1 MFRSPFVMVSAEAE
15 TLSKQTVWVECRLIP
30 GETYRIRTLIDGG
43 PDTEDKA
50 ALIRF
55 DMADQ
60 SAGGPGLAVSS
71 SVGPYIYLRTGD
83 GPHRTDRVFSLAS
96 PVTRVGLMAWGNRG
110 PAVVRT
116 LTIERIE
123 NAGRPTDF
131 FLSFDVEAPMG
142 RSTGDPI
149 DSLVWG
155 RLGGQEYG
163 LRRVCGV
170 LEQHGLRGNFF
181 VDFAT
186 CTFEGDDAAR
196 KIVDYLVGQ
205 GHEVHMHLHPEW
217 LAQAW
222 GLRVDVGKSIKLDS
236 IPYEMARRL
245 LEFTVAKYEQFTGKP
260 PRLFRSGAYRMNPEL
275 VLAAGALGIEAL
287 SNVRGD
293 MVRDDA
299 AGGDPVADRE
309 PFRWENGVIE
319 IPVEVSSP
327 EAATFESYLRKYD
340 AAMKRKTVERTFNV
354 VMHSWSLIRR
364 NERGVHDRFE
374 PEYERRLQ
382 QICEHAAT
390 HGRSRGYA
398 EYLDER
404 PLPRPVVRLSRIRT
418 AQPERPVFVPSDD
431 VVTCNV
437 CDAVFARP
445 SAKSDRCPGCRLGVA
460 QRQLKHVLD
469 NFGNVF
475 DNRSV
480 LAFEAG
486 PMERREFLA
495 GARQVVDLDSG
506 QGRDLADPLQG
517 LAEPADGAHD
527 CFYGLHVLGD
537 AVDAGKTATRI
548 AHALKQGGLF
558 VSAEP
563 DDAGAGL
570 VETLASYRR
579 GIVLADYAEALSR
592 DFVVTSIPGYD
603 PVTEAYGR
611 IFLAY
616 RR

>member
-1 MFRSPFVMVSAEAE
+1 VACAEAE
-15 TLSKQTVWVECRLIP
+15 ALSKQPAWVECRLSP
-30 GETYRIRTLIDGG
+30 GETYRMRTVIDGG

-60 SAGGPGLAVSS
+60 SAGGQGLAVSS

-83 GPHRTDRVFSLAS
+83 GPHRTDRVFRVAS
-96 PVTRVGLMAWGNRG
+96 PVSRVGLMAWGNRG
-110 PAVVRT
+110 SAAVRT

-123 NAGRPTDF
+123 NDRRPTDF
-131 FLSFDVEAPMG
+131 FLSFDVEAPTG

-163 LRRVCGV
+163 LRRICGL
-170 LEQHGLRGNFF
+170 LEQHGLKGNFF

-186 CTFEGDDAAR
+186 CTFEGTGAAQ

-236 IPYEMARRL
+236 IPYEMARRF
-245 LEFTVAKYEQFTGKP
+245 LEFTVAKYEQFVGKP

-275 VLAAGALGIEAL
+275 VLAAGALGIGAL

-299 AGGDPVADRE
+299 ADGDPVPDRE

-340 AAMKRKTVERTFNV
+340 AAVKRKTVERTFNV

-364 NERGVHDRFE
+364 NEQGVHDRFE
-374 PEYERRLQ
+374 PEYERRLH

-390 HGRSRGYA
+390 HGRGRGYA
-398 EYLDER
+398 EYLDQR
-404 PLPRPVVRLSRIRT
+404 RVPRPVIRLSRIRT
-418 AQPERPVFVPSDD
+418 AQPERLVYVPSDD

-437 CDAVFARP
+437 CDTVFAR
-445 SAKSDRCPGCRLGVA
+445 SRADSDRCPGCRLGVA
-460 QRQLKHVLD
+460 HRQLKHVLE

-486 PMERREFLA
+486 SMERREFFA
-495 GARQVVDLDSG
+495 GAREVVDLDARLG
-506 QGRDLADPLQG
+506 QDLADPLQG
-517 LAEPADGAHD
+517 LAEWADRAHD
-527 CFYGLHVLGD
+527 CFYGLQVLGD
-537 AVDAGKTATRI
+537 AVDAAKTAARI
-548 AHALKQGGLF
+548 ARALNQRGLF

-563 DDAGAGL
+563 GDVGAGA
-570 VETLASYRR
+570 EMSARYRR
-579 GIVLADYAEALSR
+579 GIVLADYAETLAR

-603 PVTEAYGR
+603 PVTNAYGR